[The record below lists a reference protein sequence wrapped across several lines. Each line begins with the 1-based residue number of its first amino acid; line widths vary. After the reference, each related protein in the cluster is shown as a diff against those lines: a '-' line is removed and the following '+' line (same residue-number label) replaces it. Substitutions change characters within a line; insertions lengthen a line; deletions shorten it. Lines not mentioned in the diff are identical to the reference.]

1 MERFHDKV
9 PLTKPET
16 VLYFLNFAQ
25 TLGSLSRKN
34 CDIRGLV
41 EFRSYEFSDS
51 FGKRFFEQAEF
62 HNNGDFQPSL
72 YNSRGI

>member
-9 PLTKPET
+9 PLTKPEA

-34 CDIRGLV
+34 CDTRGLV
-41 EFRSYEFSDS
+41 EFRSYKFLDS
-51 FGKRFFEQAEF
+51 LVKRFFL
-62 HNNGDFQPSL
+62 N
-72 YNSRGI
+72 